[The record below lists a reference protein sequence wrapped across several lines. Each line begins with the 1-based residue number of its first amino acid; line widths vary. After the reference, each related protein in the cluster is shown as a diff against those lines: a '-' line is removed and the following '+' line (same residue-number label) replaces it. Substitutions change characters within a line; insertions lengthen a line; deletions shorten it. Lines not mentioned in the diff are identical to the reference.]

1 MEEIKEL
8 KKKENQEIT
17 DAIKDLGAKATPS
30 LKGKLSYLSLLKE
43 QLQSI
48 QDNTVSGL
56 SKALRNKYFML
67 YVEIFNKIGN
77 IVKETSLSNLNSLIS
92 QEEKEK
98 YNITID
104 NEENE
109 TCEPINN
116 FWHDALENS
125 YFFKINKKDKKIIG
139 FLSDIKIETDPD
151 ITFITITFFF
161 DQNEYFTNNKISKK
175 YYIDVIKER
184 VIKTECD
191 KIEWKADDLNPCFK
205 KKVKKGTNKEKLFE
219 VDSFFDMFDEKKC
232 ELDEADSELEFIKE
246 SFIPC
251 ILEFVLNFKD
261 DSDDD
266 EGN

>member
-8 KKKENQEIT
+8 KKKENQEII
-17 DAIKDLGAKATPS
+17 DAIKDLGGKATPS
-30 LKGKLSYLSLLKE
+30 LKGKLTYLSLLKE

-48 QDNTVSGL
+48 QDNTVSGF

-67 YVEIFNKIGN
+67 YAEIFNKIGN
-77 IVKETSLSNLNSLIS
+77 IVKETSLSQLNSLIT
-92 QEEKEK
+92 QEDKEK
-98 YNITID
+98 YNIS
-104 NEENE
+104 NENG

-125 YFFKINKKDKKIIG
+125 YFFTINKKDKKIIS
-139 FLSDIKIETDPD
+139 FISDIKIDTDPD
-151 ITFITITFFF
+151 ITFVTITFFF
-161 DQNEYFTNNKISKK
+161 DQNEYFTNNKITKK
-175 YYIDVIKER
+175 YYIDAIKER

-205 KKVKKGTNKEKLFE
+205 KKVKKGTNIEKLFE
-219 VDSFFDMFDEKKC
+219 VESFFDMFDEKKC
-232 ELDEADSELEFIKE
+232 GLDEADSELEFLKE